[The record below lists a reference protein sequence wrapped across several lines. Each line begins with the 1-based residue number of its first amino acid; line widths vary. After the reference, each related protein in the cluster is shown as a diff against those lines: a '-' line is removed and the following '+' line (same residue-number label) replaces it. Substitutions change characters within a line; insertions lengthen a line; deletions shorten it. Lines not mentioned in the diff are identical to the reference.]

1 METTH
6 IVLGILILCFVAY
19 YVNSR
24 RREGWEP
31 SKSFYNSGMPCDDF
45 CAKIKNDGLCTRFN
59 TKENTKC
66 LNSHGTPVVASC
78 YLHKNNNCMSM
89 V

>member
-1 METTH
+1 MENAY
-6 IVLGILILCFVAY
+6 IVFGLFVVCIIAY
-19 YVNSR
+19 FYSSR

-31 SKSFYNSGMPCDDF
+31 SKSFYNSGIPCDEF
-45 CAKIKNDGLCTRFN
+45 CAKIKNENMCTRFN

-66 LNSHGTPVVASC
+66 LNTRGNPVVASC
-78 YLHKNNNCMSM
+78 YLHKNKNCMSM